1 MSIPLGGIPA
11 EYRAARRAIVAVGAI
26 AVAVA
31 VLVAV
36 AAGVPGDIVGAL
48 RHVAV
53 AVHSKAHGLI
63 P

>member
-1 MSIPLGGIPA
+1 M
-11 EYRAARRAIVAVGAI
+11 AVGAI

-31 VLVAV
+31 VLAAV
-36 AAGVPGDIVGAL
+36 AAGVPGDIVNAL
-48 RHVAV
+48 RHVAI